1 MNDFDEKLRQLAAKE
16 KIETPESVRAKME
29 QTLMELPKKEK
40 KVIPLFPR
48 IAAAAACFA
57 LVFLFILPNV
67 SVAYATAMENIPII
81 GELIHVFTIRNYLYS
96 DPYHQMDIQVP
107 NVSDPADGEAADV
120 INSEVDQLTQDLV
133 QQFYDELEV
142 VGDEGHGSVYVTYD
156 VLNNTERWFVLKLS
170 VHLISGSGDNYFVY
184 YNVDRQTG
192 KIVNLGDLFTTDD
205 FETVLTENIKEQMR
219 QRMKQDSNL
228 VYWLDRKEDFGIEFA
243 AVDGEHNYYFNEDGD
258 LVIPFDKYEVG
269 PGSMGCPEFVIE
281 KDVYMNMLKE
291 QYRNLMP
298 K

>member
-16 KIETPESVRAKME
+16 KIETPESVRARME
-29 QTLMELPKKEK
+29 ETLMALPRKEK

-81 GELIHVFTIRNYLYS
+81 GDLIHVFTIRNYRYADS
-96 DPYHQMDIQVP
+96 SHEMDIQVP
-107 NVSDPADGEAADV
+107 NVSDPADGEAAGI
-120 INSEVDQLTQDLV
+120 INSEVEQLTQDLV
-133 QQFYDELEV
+133 NQFYDELEV
-142 VGDEGHGSVYVTYD
+142 VGDEGHGSMYVTYD

-170 VHLISGSGDNYFVY
+170 VHLVSASGSTYFVY
-184 YNVDRQTG
+184 YNVDRETG
-192 KIVNLGDLFTTDD
+192 KIVTLGELFTTDD
-205 FETVLTENIKEQMR
+205 FETVIAENIKKQMR
-219 QRMKQDSNL
+219 QQMKQDDSV
-228 VYWLDRKEDFGIEFA
+228 VYWLDKKSFGDEFA
-243 AVDGEHNYYFNEDGD
+243 AVDGEHNYYFSENGD

-281 KDVYMNMLKE
+281 KDVYMSMLKE
-291 QYRNLMP
+291 QYRDLMP